1 MIPPHRSL
9 AVVAPTH
16 EHVSALTLLGVP
28 GARRDAL
35 AQYLDLVSFWNERTN
50 LTGARTSE
58 ERVDVL
64 IADAWAAHGVIA
76 PGRLLDVGSGNG
88 SPGLVLALL
97 RQDVTATL
105 LEPRARRWAFLR
117 EAVRTLGRP
126 DIEVVRG
133 RFEDYPGPPVRT
145 VTLRAVAANLA
156 ELERLLEP
164 GGEVVVFGGQ
174 PSAGEGLT
182 LASRHPLA
190 HAELHVFRRPAPN
203 VSRET

>member
-1 MIPPHRSL
+1 MIPPHRSR
-9 AVVAPTH
+9 VVAAPAH
-16 EHVSALTLLGVP
+16 EHVPALTLLGVP
-28 GARRDAL
+28 GEHRDAL

-64 IADAWAAHGVIA
+64 VADAWAARSVIA

-88 SPGLVLALL
+88 SPGLVLALVRPDL
-97 RQDVTATL
+97 TVTL
-105 LEPRARRWAFLR
+105 LEPRSRRWAFLR
-117 EAVRTLGRP
+117 EAVRTLERP

-133 RFEDYPGPPVRT
+133 RFEDYSGPSART
-145 VTLRAVAANLA
+145 ITLRAVAANLS
-156 ELERLLEP
+156 ELERLVEP
-164 GGEVVVFGGQ
+164 GGEILVFGGQ
-174 PSAGEGLT
+174 PEPGPRLA

-190 HAELHVFRRPAPN
+190 HAELHVFRRPGSN